1 MKFVIIFRLPLEPSS
16 QRYITEFEI
25 GEPFEKEDM
34 EFAVIKIKGQSF
46 MLHQIRKMIGEI
58 LFNLKLFIILLIIIC
73 IYLVGLFFDT
83 FLAKTINVANVGC
96 LEDTLKNS
104 MTLYVSL
111 GSLFGCVTKT
121 QIKS

>member
-1 MKFVIIFRLPLEPSS
+1 MKFLIIFRLPLEPSS

-58 LFNLKLFIILLIIIC
+58 LFNLKLFIILLI
-73 IYLVGLFFDT
+73 
-83 FLAKTINVANVGC
+83 
-96 LEDTLKNS
+96 NS
-104 MTLYVSL
+104 LQAL
-111 GSLFGCVTKT
+111 
-121 QIKS
+121 